1 MITLQTKI
9 KSLNKFTE
17 GVYKMEKFIK
27 KYANM
32 KTVFY
37 ILLGLLILF
46 MWKNPEM
53 TLMLFVSLV
62 FASSLNPLV
71 DKLNKKINRTA
82 ATSIVLFGSI
92 GLLALFIIP
101 IFALCIYQIGLFAK
115 EFPQYINNINQIVHT
130 YPIIHKLG
138 IMNIKFAD
146 VFTQAANYSSS
157 FIDAVMSLLGKLSSL
172 SLYFLL
178 TVIFTFFL
186 LVDKDYIRNS
196 ILKFFPSSL
205 RNKTNG
211 IIKIVSQRIG
221 GYVIAQTCAITSVG
235 IIMIIGLWLFK
246 IPYALLLGL
255 ITAVL
260 DIIPVVG
267 PAIGLII
274 CLVATYEV
282 GIRALL
288 VVTLVFV
295 IAQFVEN
302 NFVRPY
308 AYGKLMNLHPM
319 LIFIFLFLGTK
330 YFGLVGTLFA
340 PAIAATVCV
349 LVEELYIKNLK

>member
-1 MITLQTKI
+1 
-9 KSLNKFTE
+9 
-17 GVYKMEKFIK
+17 MENFIK
-27 KYANM
+27 KYVNM
-32 KTVFY
+32 KMVFF
-37 ILLGLLILF
+37 ILLGLLIIF
-46 MWKNPEM
+46 MWKNPEIS
-53 TLMLFVSLV
+53 LMLFVALV

-71 DKLNKKINRTA
+71 DKLNEKINRTA

-115 EFPQYINNINQIVHT
+115 EFPQYIANIDKIIHT
-130 YPIIHKLG
+130 YPIMQKLG
-138 IMNIKFAD
+138 LMKISFAD
-146 VFTQAANYSSS
+146 VFTQAASFSSD
-157 FIDAVMSLLGKLSSL
+157 FINTVITLLGKLSSL

-178 TVIFTFFL
+178 TVIFTYFL
-186 LVDKDYIRNS
+186 IADKEHIRNAV
-196 ILKFFPSSL
+196 LKLFPSTL
-205 RNKTNG
+205 RDKTNG
-211 IIKIVSQRIG
+211 IIEIVGRRIG
-221 GYVIAQTCAITSVG
+221 GYVIAQTCAIASVG
-235 IIMIIGLWLFK
+235 VVMILGLWLFK

-255 ITAVL
+255 ITAIL

-267 PAIGLII
+267 PAIALVI

-282 GIRALL
+282 GLKALII
-288 VVTLVFV
+288 VTLVFAS
-295 IAQFVEN
+295 AQFIEN